1 MPCSSSCRSAAGG
14 SKSNKSQAPL
24 VGGDHPIPNLHPSLV
39 AMVREAEANP
49 RGEVLFAPDC
59 QRLKNGSDGRGWW
72 VRLIPPYH
80 YRPVFTLVKG
90 GTVPLK
96 RTTSASEWSMR
107 GESSKQFTLK
117 GTDGGG
123 CVHVLEI
130 PSDEK
135 LAGSARGLG
144 IKSIG
149 RRWIGVS
156 RDMEPVD
163 SLVYP
168 SLREP
173 AAPGWTAI
181 SNV

>member
-1 MPCSSSCRSAAGG
+1 MPCYSSCRSAAAE
-14 SKSNKSQAPL
+14 SKSTKSQAPL

-59 QRLKNGSDGRGWW
+59 QRLRNGDDGQGWW

-80 YRPVFTLVKG
+80 YRPVFTLFNG
-90 GTVPLK
+90 GTVPLQ
-96 RTTSASEWSMR
+96 RTAGTSRWNMR
-107 GESSKQFTLK
+107 SESSQQFTLK
-117 GTDGGG
+117 GTDDKG

-130 PSDEK
+130 PSDEN
-135 LAGSARGLG
+135 LADGAKELG

-149 RRWIGVS
+149 RRWIGVW
-156 RDMEPVD
+156 RDMEPVN
-163 SLVYP
+163 SLVYQP
-168 SLREP
+168 LREP
-173 AAPGWTAI
+173 PVRAWTAI